1 MKLYAIYGEDELYQG
16 GNGIRYTQI
25 IEAESKS
32 EALNYADEL
41 SENVIEDF
49 PAIYESLEKDIQDEC
64 IFREIP
70 FGEGSFDEDEIREE
84 IYYIDKRYGAIELNK
99 NKLPTLDIHELD
111 KMFSNNFEDFIEE
124 FGI

>member
-16 GNGIRYTQI
+16 ENGMRYTQI
-25 IEAESKS
+25 IEAESKT
-32 EALNYADEL
+32 EVLNYADEL

-49 PAIYESLEKDIQDEC
+49 PAIYESLERDIQDEC
-64 IFREIP
+64 IFRGIP

-99 NKLPTLDIHELD
+99 DKLPTLDIHELD